1 MSAHMEKIYDPKLL
15 PGIRLIRETWTGP
28 NIEATGLW
36 DYNNFMGSVQ
46 LAYSY
51 ASLFWPDFV
60 EVNGA
65 LILAE
70 HYTPENFQHW
80 LEYWEGDLTGVEK
93 MINNVHI
100 ESLFMNNKVD
110 NELDDQVWNTVMAV
124 LEEMWRACVKARFPG
139 ESIIVAPFDPHDGS
153 TPQLTIYRER

>member
-1 MSAHMEKIYDPKLL
+1 MEQIYDPNLL
-15 PGIRLIRETWTGP
+15 PGIRIIRETWTGP
-28 NIEATGLW
+28 GIESTSLW
-36 DYNNFMGSVQ
+36 NYNNYMGSVQ

-93 MINNVHI
+93 MINDVHL
-100 ESLFMNNKVD
+100 EDLFMNNKID
-110 NELDDQVWNTVMAV
+110 DELDDRVWNTVMEV
-124 LEEMWRACVKARFPG
+124 LEAMWKACVRTRFPNDT
-139 ESIIVAPFDPHDGS
+139 IVVEPFEPHDGS
-153 TPQLTIYRER
+153 APQLTIYRER